1 MKHCRDSLRLFGQ
14 LLKDIFGSDKKNEIS
29 HGWCRFPI
37 NVKNKYE
44 QVKILSKISKEI
56 RAKQIIKDDSKKR
69 Q

>member
-1 MKHCRDSLRLFGQ
+1 MKQCRDSLRLFGQ
-14 LLKDIFGSDKKNEIS
+14 LIKDIFRSDKKNEIS

-44 QVKILSKISKEI
+44 QVQILSKISKEI
-56 RAKQIIKDDSKKR
+56 RAKQIIENDRKKR

>member
-14 LLKDIFGSDKKNEIS
+14 LLKDIFGSNKKNEIS

-56 RAKQIIKDDSKKR
+56 RAKQIIKNDSNKR
-69 Q
+69 

>member
-14 LLKDIFGSDKKNEIS
+14 LLKDIFGSNKKNEIS

-56 RAKQIIKDDSKKR
+56 RAKQIIKNDSKKR
-69 Q
+69 

>member
-14 LLKDIFGSDKKNEIS
+14 LLKDIFGSDKKNDDP
-29 HGWCRFPI
+29 HGWCRYPI
-37 NVKNKYE
+37 NVKNRYQ

-69 Q
+69 